1 LIGRTLAHYRVTA
14 AIGVGGMGEVY
25 RATDTRLG
33 REVAI
38 KVLPA
43 EVAGDEERLARFR
56 REAQLLASL
65 NHPNV
70 AAIYG
75 LEEAEG
81 TPFLVLEL
89 VEGEDLARRL
99 ERGPLPAA
107 EAVAIA
113 EQVAKGLEDA
123 HEKGIVHRDLKPAN
137 VKTAPDG
144 TVKVLDFG
152 LAKAYAADPLSGSA
166 TGPSQSPTLTRG
178 GTEAGVI
185 LGTASYMSP
194 EQARGKAVDK
204 RSDVWA
210 FGALLFEM
218 LTGRRLFEGETV
230 TDVLAAVVREE
241 IDWNALPPTTP
252 PRVRRLLRRCLERD
266 PKQRLRDIGE
276 ARIALTAPDEPAPA
290 TPAAPPGLSRRK
302 AALLVAGAGGGAFAL
317 GFGLGRRLA
326 PPAARG
332 ESAPSLS
339 VTRITSSGNVTEAAV
354 SPDGRFV
361 AYVESE
367 QGEQSLWLRQLAT
380 GQTLRLLP
388 SRRAYYW
395 GHAFTRD
402 GNSIVF
408 GLKSPED
415 IGGAFYSI
423 SALGGAPRRLVA
435 EIDSAPAFSP
445 DGGRMAWFRARH
457 PTRDES
463 ALIVAR
469 SDGTEPKVLATVKLP
484 ERFAP
489 VFFSAPDW
497 SPDGRRIACSVDR
510 YQEGSTEGGARV
522 IAVSVADGSVET
534 LADPGWRFAG
544 QVAWLPEARG
554 LLVVA
559 GTGTGL
565 AAKMWLVPL
574 PRGAARVLTSDL
586 LAYRLLSLT
595 ADGASLVTVGT
606 DAMAS
611 VWLQPRDG
619 TGRPRRLTTSKADG
633 LGGLDFT
640 PDGRIVYT
648 SRDGE
653 RMGLWVTRT
662 DGSERSPLAA
672 GDGGMRGPAVTR
684 SGHVYYLAVTPASN
698 EIRRISLDGSP
709 PVVVV
714 SGVVDREFAVSPDDR
729 CVVYGALRDG
739 DTRLFRLDT
748 AGGSPRPLTDY
759 TAFRPAFSPDGQRLA
774 FYCVDRATN
783 RFRIAIVAAE
793 GGPPLQTLE
802 AEPPADGSRILFRDE
817 GLYLNTMPGDRANI
831 WLQPLD
837 GKPPRRITDFQDSL
851 VWGFAVSPDGK
862 SLAYSRGPLI
872 RDAMLVRGFL

>member
-137 VKTAPDG
+137 VKIAPEG

-194 EQARGKAVDK
+194 EQARGRAVDK

-290 TPAAPPGLSRRK
+290 TPAAPPGFSRRK

-457 PTRDES
+457 PTPDES

-554 LLVVA
+554 LLVIA

-574 PRGAARVLTSDL
+574 PRGTARVLTSDL
-586 LAYRLLSLT
+586 LAYR
-595 ADGASLVTVGT
+595 
-606 DAMAS
+606 
-611 VWLQPRDG
+611 
-619 TGRPRRLTTSKADG
+619 
-633 LGGLDFT
+633 
-640 PDGRIVYT
+640 
-648 SRDGE
+648 
-653 RMGLWVTRT
+653 
-662 DGSERSPLAA
+662 
-672 GDGGMRGPAVTR
+672 
-684 SGHVYYLAVTPASN
+684 
-698 EIRRISLDGSP
+698 
-709 PVVVV
+709 VV

-802 AEPPADGSRILFRDE
+802 AEPPVDGSRILFRDE

-862 SLAYSRGPLI
+862 SLAYGRGPLI